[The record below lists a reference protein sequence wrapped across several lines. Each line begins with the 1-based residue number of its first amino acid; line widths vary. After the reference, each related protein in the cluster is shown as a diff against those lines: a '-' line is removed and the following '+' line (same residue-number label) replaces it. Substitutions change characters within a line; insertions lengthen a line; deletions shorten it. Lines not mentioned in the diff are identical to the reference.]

1 MLSRMISKVK
11 GTQYV
16 IAVVQGTVDPV
27 GGAHGNSAAF

>member
-1 MLSRMISKVK
+1 MFSRIISKLQ

-16 IAVVQGTVDPV
+16 IAVVQDMVDPM